1 MVKFFRL
8 NERLE
13 DIVFIRNH
21 LEFETSDKPVPAN
34 SYLSITQGETSAKA
48 LEALILEVKSR
59 LPATV
64 MELLLEEYDF
74 EFSDPLYVAFEL
86 HGNLTDPG
94 SLSIRPL
101 LVEGDE
107 HLGVWMME
115 DGVAGGLL
123 TSTDDLPDGLSRSVI
138 ETVADLLERKASIR
152 VEARLD
158 IAGILAALQQ
168 RRPV

>member
-1 MVKFFRL
+1 MKFFKL

-13 DIVFIRNH
+13 DLVFIRNH
-21 LEFETSDKPVPAN
+21 LEFETSDTPVPVN
-34 SYLSITQGETSAKA
+34 SYLSITQGETSALA
-48 LEALILEVKSR
+48 LERLILETKER
-59 LPATV
+59 LPSDI

-86 HGNLTDPG
+86 TGNLLDPG
-94 SLSIRPL
+94 SLSIRAL

-123 TSTDDLPDGLSRSVI
+123 TSTDDLPDGLPRSVI

-168 RRPV
+168 RVRG